1 MGFEF
6 LRTGV
11 LLIKVKVGLFQK
23 IVHFVAVLIRLLVVL
38 VRKRNFRQKWLL
50 DFVHLWFWYKI
61 FLRKETY
68 RWPSTAEWASPSIKA
83 LPFLTARKIV
93 TVFILFKRLN
103 LDTAQ
108 NRLTFDDLRVRWLG
122 FRHYFVVVFF
132 VFVEEK
138 LFVFF
143 GLGEIF
149 VFLQIALRKDDKLI
163 LFVHNAGSVQLSVSY
178 GKRIWNFD
186 DLIDNA
192 VGERGLLPE
201 VSLLFGVGLGFLL
214 VFGCVG

>member
-6 LRTGV
+6 LRTEV
-11 LLIKVKVGLFQK
+11 LLIKVKVRLFQK
-23 IVHFVAVLIRLLVVL
+23 IVHFVALLIRLLAVL
-38 VRKRNFRQKWLL
+38 VGKRNFSQKWLL
-50 DFVHLWFWYKI
+50 DFVNFWFRHKI

-83 LPFLTARKIV
+83 LPFLAARKIV

-122 FRHYFVVVFF
+122 FWHYFIVVFF

-143 GLGEIF
+143 GLGEIL
-149 VFLQIALRKDDKLI
+149 VFLEIALRKDDKLI
-163 LFVHNAGSVQLSVSY
+163 FFVHNTGRLQLCISY
-178 GKRIWNFD
+178 GKWIWNFD
-186 DLIDNA
+186 DLVDNA
-192 VGERGLLPE
+192 VGERGLLPD

-214 VFGCVG
+214 VFGCVV